1 MIENN
6 LYRFSIM
13 FVYISFTYTAMYTR
27 RLLRI
32 ILRKHMRGRLN
43 IYFSREFSLYSALKN
58 SFTFIFLIV
67 ICSKLIV
74 LLLIFEECFVVEVS
88 GNEKNFTF
96 TLLTGGLGIG
106 LLIDK
111 FLKRSQMLSV
121 FWSFS
126 SIWFMSSR
134 LTFFPLIV
142 SKSLIQNTILNID
155 RFFLPNV
162 IYELLAKSIV
172 DRFSVRAL
180 SKSKF
185 YLISLF
191 FMILVTVVAV

>member
-1 MIENN
+1 
-6 LYRFSIM
+6 
-13 FVYISFTYTAMYTR
+13 
-27 RLLRI
+27 
-32 ILRKHMRGRLN
+32 
-43 IYFSREFSLYSALKN
+43 
-58 SFTFIFLIV
+58 
-67 ICSKLIV
+67 
-74 LLLIFEECFVVEVS
+74 
-88 GNEKNFTF
+88 
-96 TLLTGGLGIG
+96 
-106 LLIDK
+106 
-111 FLKRSQMLSV
+111 
-121 FWSFS
+121 
-126 SIWFMSSR
+126 MSSR

-155 RFFLPNV
+155 RFFLPNA

>member
-1 MIENN
+1 
-6 LYRFSIM
+6 
-13 FVYISFTYTAMYTR
+13 
-27 RLLRI
+27 
-32 ILRKHMRGRLN
+32 
-43 IYFSREFSLYSALKN
+43 
-58 SFTFIFLIV
+58 
-67 ICSKLIV
+67 
-74 LLLIFEECFVVEVS
+74 
-88 GNEKNFTF
+88 
-96 TLLTGGLGIG
+96 
-106 LLIDK
+106 
-111 FLKRSQMLSV
+111 
-121 FWSFS
+121 
-126 SIWFMSSR
+126 MSSR